1 MKLNLGTNFFFYF
14 LFSPPIHVCIFFHRY
29 CHFVTESNP
38 DMSYLAVDYLL
49 VRAKEIQQPFMLYQ
63 MNTCLGGK
71 WDKAYDAEMFT
82 CLTSSANVQDMD
94 AMAAYPS
101 DMPDFSGSAGERT
114 PVYPTCSRIS
124 SPASAANAI
133 SPCTPLQMRRVLN
146 HTSDADNAYL
156 GLPPTR
162 AVSDTSTWGWQ
173 NLQATTK
180 RIQNG
185 TSFFSSA
192 FSFFFFLFFLVRFQL
207 FLIIFFLFLSHHHR
221 FLFLSDLTF
230 LFQDPLIQIGSCT

>member
-1 MKLNLGTNFFFYF
+1 MLIFFICVVLICSGTKPWNTF
-14 LFSPPIHVCIFFHRY
+14 LFLCLFTSHAYVCIHRY

-38 DMSYLAVDYLL
+38 DMSYSAVDYLL
-49 VRAKEIQQPFMLYQ
+49 VRAKQIQQPFMLYK
-63 MNTCLGGK
+63 MNTCLDGE
-71 WDKAYDAEMFT
+71 WDKVYDAEMFT

-114 PVYPTCSRIS
+114 PVYPSCSRIS
-124 SPASAANAI
+124 SPASAANAV

-162 AVSDTSTWGWQ
+162 AASDTSTWGWQ

-185 TSFFSSA
+185 TSFL
-192 FSFFFFLFFLVRFQL
+192 FFCFFLFFVLYDFNFVSDNIFSPFSCLILL
-207 FLIIFFLFLSHHHR
+207 FLFRIH
-221 FLFLSDLTF
+221 
-230 LFQDPLIQIGSCT
+230 

>member
-1 MKLNLGTNFFFYF
+1 MELNLGTHFFFCVF
-14 LFSPPIHVCIFFHRY
+14 LLHMHMYVY
-29 CHFVTESNP
+29 TDTVTLLLSQIP
-38 DMSYLAVDYLL
+38 TCPTQLSTIYLFA
-49 VRAKEIQQPFMLYQ
+49 AKQIQQPFMLYK
-63 MNTCLGGK
+63 MNTCLDGE
-71 WDKAYDAEMFT
+71 WDKVYDAEMFT

-124 SPASAANAI
+124 SPASAANAV

-162 AVSDTSTWGWQ
+162 AASDTSTWGWQ

-185 TSFFSSA
+185 TSFL
-192 FSFFFFLFFLVRFQL
+192 FFCFFLFFVLYDFNFVSDNIFSPFSCLILL
-207 FLIIFFLFLSHHHR
+207 FLFRIH
-221 FLFLSDLTF
+221 
-230 LFQDPLIQIGSCT
+230 